1 MKSALTPPEA
11 SEYAPFY
18 AGYIATVLESDVPT
32 VLARQPD
39 LLQETCA
46 GLTEEQALHRYAP
59 EKWSVKEVV
68 GHLVDAERI
77 FAYRALR
84 IGRGDVTPL
93 APFDENLYVSA
104 AGFDRMPLGDLVDD
118 FATARRQTLAILRGF
133 DEEELRRI
141 GTASSKPV
149 SARALFY
156 IMAGHVRHHL
166 RLLDTRY
173 GLRVP
178 SEELPSTT

>member
-1 MKSALTPPEA
+1 MKSVLTPPES
-11 SEYAPFY
+11 SEYASFY
-18 AGYIATVLESDVPT
+18 SGYVASVLESDVPT
-32 VLARQPD
+32 VLARQPE

-77 FAYRALR
+77 FSYRALR
-84 IGRGDVTPL
+84 IGRGDATPL
-93 APFDENLYVSA
+93 AAFDENLYVAA

-118 FATARRQTLAILRGF
+118 FATSRRQTLAILRGF
-133 DEEELRRI
+133 GDDELRRL
-141 GTASSKPV
+141 GTASGRPV
-149 SARALFY
+149 SARAIFY

-166 RLLDTRY
+166 RLLDSRY
-173 GLRVP
+173 GLRV
-178 SEELPSTT
+178 SMEELPSTA

>member
-1 MKSALTPPEA
+1 MRSALTPPA
-11 SEYAPFY
+11 STEYAPFY
-18 AGYIATVLESDVPT
+18 AGYIETVLASDVPT

-39 LLQETCA
+39 LLQEACA

-77 FAYRALR
+77 FSYRALR
-84 IGRGDVTPL
+84 IGRGDATPL
-93 APFDENLYVSA
+93 AAFDENLYVA
-104 AGFDRMPLGDLVDD
+104 AADFDRVPLGDLVDD

-133 DEEELRRI
+133 GDEELRRI
-141 GTASSKPV
+141 GTASGRPV
-149 SARALFY
+149 SARAVFY

-166 RLLDTRY
+166 RLLDSRY
-173 GLRVP
+173 GLRVSP
-178 SEELPSTT
+178 EELPPTP